1 MPLELVGPKARIGVA
16 QSALNRQICEQGRG
30 VPPQRLEGIQMTRTF
45 LAWLASLL
53 LVALFALVSVQWLDK
68 PIALWVHGVFASPR
82 RVAELAGSPFLSMPL
97 VAAAVFVVL
106 GLLAIMGRRFTKL
119 ETAVLLCDISMLA
132 ADAAKNQ
139 LKFAFGRTWP
149 DSWGPG
155 VVSLVHDNVY
165 EFHFFQPGTSF
176 ESFPSGHAAVA
187 AAALSV
193 LWILYP
199 KLRALWGTGVVTAAA
214 GLVALNLHFLSDVVA
229 GSFVGIS
236 TGLFTVALWRM
247 CGRQNQ
253 VFGTHPAATSLPN

>member
-1 MPLELVGPKARIGVA
+1 
-16 QSALNRQICEQGRG
+16 
-30 VPPQRLEGIQMTRTF
+30 MTRTF

-53 LVALFALVSVQWLDK
+53 MIALTALVSVQWLDK
-68 PIALWVHGVFASPR
+68 PIALWVHDVFASPR
-82 RVAELAGSPFLSMPL
+82 NVVELAGSPIFSIPL
-97 VAAAVFVVL
+97 VSASAFVVL
-106 GLLAIMGRRFTKL
+106 GLLAIWGRRFSKL

-132 ADAAKNQ
+132 ADAIKNQ

-149 DSWGPG
+149 DSWGPD
-155 VVSLVHDNVY
+155 VLSLVHDNVY

-199 KLRALWGTGVVTAAA
+199 KLRALWGMGVVTAAV
-214 GLVALNLHFLSDVVA
+214 GLVVLNLHFLSDVLV

-236 TGLFTVALWRM
+236 TGLFTVALWRP
-247 CGRQNQ
+247 CGGQNRI
-253 VFGTHPAATSLPN
+253 FGTDPAGPGLPN